1 MQVSS
6 QQDLM
11 LTITVLQQLRQ
22 LLPDAAITLMV
33 SPSGKELGLQLP
45 WIDDVLIYEGA
56 DNKFR
61 NSECELTLIA
71 KLRQFAFD
79 ASVIFTNPSES
90 PYPLAYICYLAGIP
104 IRIGQSQ
111 EFGGSVLSHCVKPT
125 GNEKDTGT
133 RGHGEEFFPSAP
145 EAPEALG
152 ASFLAPS
159 P

>member
-61 NSECELTLIA
+61 NSE
-71 KLRQFAFD
+71 
-79 ASVIFTNPSES
+79 
-90 PYPLAYICYLAGIP
+90 
-104 IRIGQSQ
+104 IGRAH
-111 EFGGSVLSHCVKPT
+111 V
-125 GNEKDTGT
+125 
-133 RGHGEEFFPSAP
+133 
-145 EAPEALG
+145 
-152 ASFLAPS
+152 
-159 P
+159 